1 MAAESS
7 STSDSTDIFHQLD
20 SYAWEKDAE
29 FQVRPPINQSISPG
43 IIFPMPMLT
52 PILKGGLSAILG
64 ATTSPAQI
72 EELTLR
78 AQVFYL
84 SRKISTPIDFDTY
97 KAYLSSKTSSPDPSA
112 PPPHHTPSSIEPPPP
127 LTDASM
133 QPPPSSTI
141 SPPAQAPETTDTT
154 SSGEKPL
161 QAPYPP
167 TFAEIV
173 SLITTGAP
181 IPGIKDIPPTL
192 LTDQAT
198 KPSASR
204 RRKPWEKEPVEG
216 EDKENEGT
224 FGDRRDEVIMQELP
238 E

>member
-1 MAAESS
+1 
-7 STSDSTDIFHQLD
+7 
-20 SYAWEKDAE
+20 
-29 FQVRPPINQSISPG
+29 
-43 IIFPMPMLT
+43 
-52 PILKGGLSAILG
+52 
-64 ATTSPAQI
+64 
-72 EELTLR
+72 LTLR

-84 SRKISTPIDFDTY
+84 SRKTSTPIDFDTY
-97 KAYLSSKTSSPDPSA
+97 KAYLSSKPSPPA
-112 PPPHHTPSSIEPPPP
+112 PPPPPHHTPSSTGPPPP
-127 LTDASM
+127 
-133 QPPPSSTI
+133 
-141 SPPAQAPETTDTT
+141 PPAQESETAEHTA
-154 SSGEKPL
+154 SGEKPP

-173 SLITTGAP
+173 SLITSGAP

-216 EDKENEGT
+216 EEDKENNENNEGT
-224 FGDRRDEVIMQELP
+224 FGDRRDEVIVQELP